1 LAEERIKVLH
11 VLANSRP
18 DLNGYAIRTHDL
30 LMAQWNT
37 QRVHPIGL
45 TSPFYPDRESMISP
59 IKVDEIEY
67 FRSVHPSHDSDAKGF
82 SSWWLSRRA
91 HNKISKKTIQPSIKP
106 EPHQQVE
113 QQTELKDDSPVEES
127 KQEEINKSR
136 PFLIKIFA
144 KPYMFTRKLIRYT
157 YRLSKRTVRRTVRF
171 FIRKSKYT
179 YRLSKRTVRRTVR
192 FFIRK
197 SRKVRRFTRRSFR
210 IMTRPVRSML
220 SPFPM
225 WIEERLLM
233 RKLMRDLIKLA
244 RQESVQIIHA
254 HTPYRVGRPALLAA
268 RKLNLP
274 FVYEMRGIWE
284 DTAVANGRW
293 KPTGLAYRRYRAMET
308 KVLRSADRVIC
319 ISETLAGEAISRGVS
334 PGVINIVQN
343 AVDPSKIIHPTE
355 LESSASK
362 EDNQHLR
369 ETIERLNRSESTC
382 VVGYIGSLRDLEG
395 VDLTA
400 DAVGLLHSKG
410 CDVRLLVL
418 SGKANQE
425 ILRERCENLGLGDT
439 ALVTGPVPH
448 ERVPHYYDLIDIFVV
463 SRPDERVTRLVTPL
477 KPFEA
482 MMLGRAIIVSD
493 LPALAEIVEDGER
506 GILFKAGD
514 VSDLAEKIR
523 QLMDDQM
530 ERVRL
535 GTSAKEW
542 VESERI
548 WPEVVKGSLQA
559 YDAMLNPK

>member
-1 LAEERIKVLH
+1 
-11 VLANSRP
+11 
-18 DLNGYAIRTHDL
+18 
-30 LMAQWNT
+30 
-37 QRVHPIGL
+37 
-45 TSPFYPDRESMISP
+45 
-59 IKVDEIEY
+59 
-67 FRSVHPSHDSDAKGF
+67 
-82 SSWWLSRRA
+82 
-91 HNKISKKTIQPSIKP
+91 
-106 EPHQQVE
+106 
-113 QQTELKDDSPVEES
+113 
-127 KQEEINKSR
+127 
-136 PFLIKIFA
+136 
-144 KPYMFTRKLIRYT
+144 
-157 YRLSKRTVRRTVRF
+157 
-171 FIRKSKYT
+171 
-179 YRLSKRTVRRTVR
+179 
-192 FFIRK
+192 
-197 SRKVRRFTRRSFR
+197 
-210 IMTRPVRSML
+210 
-220 SPFPM
+220 
-225 WIEERLLM
+225 
-233 RKLMRDLIKLA
+233 
-244 RQESVQIIHA
+244 
-254 HTPYRVGRPALLAA
+254 
-268 RKLNLP
+268 
-274 FVYEMRGIWE
+274 MRGIWE

-493 LPALAEIVEDGER
+493 LPALAEIVEHGVT
-506 GILFKAGD
+506 GMLCPAGD
-514 VSDLAEKIR
+514 VESLADTI
-523 QLMDDQM
+523 QPLIDD
-530 ERVRL
+530 EPRRSEL
-535 GTSAKEW
+535 GSNAKAW
-542 VESERI
+542 VEANRTWGSVI
-548 WPEVVKGSLQA
+548 QGSLAA
-559 YDAMLNPK
+559 YQNALDNH

>member
-1 LAEERIKVLH
+1 MAEERIKVLH

-171 FIRKSKYT
+171 FIRKS
-179 YRLSKRTVRRTVR
+179 
-192 FFIRK
+192 
-197 SRKVRRFTRRSFR
+197 RKVRRFTRRKFR
-210 IMTRPVRSML
+210 IITRPVRSML
-220 SPFPM
+220 RPFPM
-225 WIEERLLM
+225 WVEERFLM
-233 RKLMRDLIKLA
+233 RKLTREIIKIA
-244 RQESVQIIHA
+244 KQESPQIIHA
-254 HTPYRVGRPALLAA
+254 HTPYRVGRPAQIAA
-268 RKLNLP
+268 KKLDLP

-293 KPTGLAYRRYRAMET
+293 KPTGLAYRRYRSMET

-319 ISETLAGEAISRGVS
+319 ISETLAGEAISRGVN
-334 PGVINIVQN
+334 PDVINIVQN
-343 AVDPSKIIHPTE
+343 AVDPVKITPTSKSESFTTE
-355 LESSASK
+355 E
-362 EDNQHLR
+362 ERQHLR
-369 ETIERLNRSESTC
+369 KTINQLDRKESTC

-400 DAVGLLHSKG
+400 DAVGLLHNEG
-410 CDVRLLVL
+410 RDIRLLVL

-425 ILRERCENLGLGDT
+425 ALRKRCERLGLGRS

-448 ERVPHYYDLIDIFVV
+448 ERVPNYYDLIDIFVV

-482 MMLGRAIIVSD
+482 MMLERPVILSD

-506 GILFKAGD
+506 GLLFKAGD
-514 VSDLAEKIR
+514 KSALADKIR
-523 QLMDDQM
+523 HLMDNPS
-530 ERVRL
+530 ERIRL
-535 GTSAKEW
+535 GRNAKKW
-542 VESERI
+542 VESKRI

-559 YDAMLNPK
+559 YDAILNSKL

>member
-1 LAEERIKVLH
+1 MAEERIKVLH

-67 FRSVHPSHDSDAKGF
+67 LRCLHPSHDSDAKGF

-113 QQTELKDDSPVEES
+113 QQTESKDDSPVEES

-136 PFLIKIFA
+136 PFLIKIFT
-144 KPYMFTRKLIRYT
+144 KPYMFTRKLIR
-157 YRLSKRTVRRTVRF
+157 
-171 FIRKSKYT
+171 YT

-220 SPFPM
+220 RPFPM
-225 WIEERLLM
+225 WIEERFLM
-233 RKLMRDLIKLA
+233 RKLMKDLIKLA

-535 GTSAKEW
+535 GTSAKAW